1 MAFPTTMPS
10 RHATVVVDVA
20 EVAQEL
26 FLMRLQSPDL
36 ARTAAPGQFG
46 MVDAPADGVGSG
58 GGGAFFLRR
67 PLAFHGIDGAT
78 GQVSMLFQAHGGGT
92 KALAALH
99 PGTVVDVVGP
109 LGQPVPLAPNGA
121 RVVLV
126 AGGVG
131 IASLTAIMDAGV
143 SRGWRMTLLAGGRN
157 AWRLYPSHLLPAGVI
172 EITATDD
179 GSAGVRAPVTHL
191 LPQVQTDADWIVAC
205 GPTPMLR
212 SLARMRTDG
221 VLTKP
226 VTLLLESRMGCGF
239 GACMGCAVA
248 TADGIRLVCTDGPAF
263 ELDAIRWSDPLAPS
277 L

>member
-1 MAFPTTMPS
+1 MPS
-10 RHATVVVDVA
+10 RHSTVVVDVA

-46 MVDAPADGVGSG
+46 MVGVPTDGVGPG
-58 GGGAFFLRR
+58 GGGALFLRR
-67 PLAFHGIDGAT
+67 PLAFHGIDGDA
-78 GQVSMLFQAHGGGT
+78 GQVSMLFQAHGRGT
-92 KALAALH
+92 KALATLQ
-99 PGTVVDVVGP
+99 PGTVVDVLGP
-109 LGQPVPLAPNGA
+109 LGQPISLPPNGA
-121 RVVLV
+121 RVVFV
-126 AGGVG
+126 AGGLG
-131 IASLTAIMDAGV
+131 IASLTAAMDAGV

-191 LPQVQTDADWIVAC
+191 LPQVQANAEWIVAC

-221 VLTKP
+221 VLTAP

-248 TADGIRLVCTDGPAF
+248 TVDGVRLVCTDGPAF
-263 ELDAIRWSDPLAPS
+263 ELDNIRWEDPLAPA